1 MGTDGIFLGAEDGDL
16 GDALDGG
23 DALGEE
29 GIGVLVDIGEAK
41 GGGGDG
47 EEEDG
52 GIGGVDFFVGG
63 GIGHFGGEEA
73 CGGGDGGLDVLG
85 GGIDVSIEVKND
97 GDIGDAEGTSGGNGI
112 DACDG
117 AELAFEGGGD
127 GGGDG
132 FGAGAWETGGDLD
145 GGEIDIGEVADG
157 ELEEG
162 EEAKAEEAE
171 HDERG
176 HDGATDEKFGEIHA
190 VAGILGLAWGR
201 VLGGWQGSFADN
213 F

>member
-73 CGGGDGGLDVLG
+73 CGGGDG
-85 GGIDVSIEVKND
+85 
-97 GDIGDAEGTSGGNGI
+97 
-112 DACDG
+112 
-117 AELAFEGGGD
+117 
-127 GGGDG
+127 
-132 FGAGAWETGGDLD
+132 FGAGAWEASGDLD